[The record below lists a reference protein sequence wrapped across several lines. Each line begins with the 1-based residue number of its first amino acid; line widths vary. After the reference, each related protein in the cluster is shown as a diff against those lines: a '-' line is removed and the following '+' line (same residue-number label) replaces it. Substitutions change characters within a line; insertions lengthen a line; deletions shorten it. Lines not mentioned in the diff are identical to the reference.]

1 MANNGWIKLNRDILT
16 DETWLKKPFS
26 EGQAL
31 VDLALMAT
39 YTARDV
45 TIRGETVHL
54 EPGDV
59 VRSQAQLA
67 ERWGWSR
74 GKVRRFI
81 ERHEWTEKAAQKPAQ
96 QKAQKAAQKRTVIR
110 VDISRLSGI
119 GRPEN
124 GQKNGPTKSPK
135 TDTYKKYKESYIQ
148 EVEEVDARAREGQA
162 RGGTNRPIN
171 VNTKAITSAP
181 RSTPTT
187 PTLTELHSFCSE
199 HDLHVNVERF
209 AEYYGSR
216 GWKTSTGKPVT
227 NWKRKLCDWSDADGE
242 NWKEEQRRK
251 AAVEKGRREQA
262 EREAKLEEE
271 YQKELEKWR
280 AEKGRDAPK
289 SIEELKNAVLKEI

>member
-148 EVEEVDARAREGQA
+148 EVEEVDARAREEDRRA
-162 RGGTNRPIN
+162 DM
-171 VNTKAITSAP
+171 NTGNERAADAVPYRAAS
-181 RSTPTT
+181 STHPTFKQIY
-187 PTLTELHSFCSE
+187 SFAVES
-199 HDLHVNVERF
+199 DLQVDVQRF
-209 AEYYGSR
+209 FDWYDSR

-227 NWKRKLCDWSDADGE
+227 DWRQKLRDWADADRPDR
-242 NWKEEQRRK
+242 EEQEKHR
-251 AAVEKGRREQA
+251 AAVERGRKEQA
-262 EREAKLEEE
+262 EREARLEAEKE
-271 YQKELEKWR
+271 KELEERR
-280 AEKGRDAPK
+280 AGKGWDAPK
-289 SIEELKNAVLKEI
+289 SIEELKKAVLKEI